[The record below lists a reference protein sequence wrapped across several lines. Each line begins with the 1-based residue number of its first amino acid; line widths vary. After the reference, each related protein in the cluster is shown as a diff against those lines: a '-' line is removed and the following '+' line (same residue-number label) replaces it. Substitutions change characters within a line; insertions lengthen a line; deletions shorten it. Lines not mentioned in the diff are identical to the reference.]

1 MDTASV
7 TKLRPRASW
16 GHLKEEEGAAD
27 DYAKRAKPEN
37 AWDVK
42 GDECWAKWLE
52 DKKFSLDGWGTEEE
66 QPRRRKRLVK
76 KLKKK
81 KRADVKTKVA
91 SSSRGDRGDGKANE
105 ICGDGARE
113 GEVKVPGL
121 HEERWASACSDAPVE
136 GKLEGTHGPMLE
148 DSKAETTQGKDERH
162 REEVNQ
168 GAASNDDQ
176 SIVDAKHGKAA
187 SSGTWVDAE
196 VYPLHLQMQ
205 ELDHL
210 VTDGCFVLA
219 RGSLQDGHFVV
230 DALDT
235 PKAMRREETLVKDL
249 LPRQCFGGSL
259 SNERLEILESYEA
272 HKPDGFFVIL
282 SEVCLDNDRVID
294 KLTDLFQGYEESQ
307 PPCAY
312 VIMGSFCSTPFVA
325 TGDGIK
331 SYRDSFWQ
339 LKHLLL
345 PLSNHVRCGTR
356 FILLPGPNDPGAQ
369 TLPQAPLPPYLTADL
384 AQEVP
389 NVVFATNPCRIR
401 HFSREMV
408 FCRHDVMRHLRRHE
422 VLPLR
427 ETDGGP
433 ASAAHSRNESVQL
446 IFDQAH
452 LVPLPLEHSSILWAY
467 DHSLRLYPLPHAVF
481 IGGVTP
487 PFEVGYEGARF
498 CSVGPFCRQAEFF
511 AYHPIKDLMEPCGV
525 HDRAG

>member
-81 KRADVKTKVA
+81 KRADVKTK
-91 SSSRGDRGDGKANE
+91 
-105 ICGDGARE
+105 
-113 GEVKVPGL
+113 
-121 HEERWASACSDAPVE
+121 
-136 GKLEGTHGPMLE
+136 
-148 DSKAETTQGKDERH
+148 
-162 REEVNQ
+162 
-168 GAASNDDQ
+168 
-176 SIVDAKHGKAA
+176 
-187 SSGTWVDAE
+187 